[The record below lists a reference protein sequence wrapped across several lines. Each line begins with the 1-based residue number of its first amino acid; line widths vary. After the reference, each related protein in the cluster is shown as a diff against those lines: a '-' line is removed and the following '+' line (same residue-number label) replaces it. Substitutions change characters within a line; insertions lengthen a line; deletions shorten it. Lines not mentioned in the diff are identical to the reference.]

1 MGAQNTNCTMK
12 FIDIP
17 EDRQREAIN
26 TVALQTGLPPSS
38 IEKDWWV
45 TQVLKAL
52 HTLPYAEHIAF
63 KGGTSLSKCWN
74 LIARFSED
82 VDIALSR
89 EFLGFSGEL
98 SKTQISDR
106 LRRAACSFVRE
117 KMQHDVRKALVDL
130 GIRTDAFSVNVI
142 ITPVTTT
149 DPEVITITYHSLYE
163 VSPYIKNTVKIE
175 ISGRSMMEPIE
186 KKAINA
192 AIDAHFGKA
201 PFAEKSFEVNA
212 VIPERTFLEKVF
224 LLHEEFRKSEVRVER
239 MSRHIYDLAMMM
251 DSENKIADRAIHNE
265 ALYKAVLEHRRKF
278 IGLKGF
284 NYDELY
290 PATLCI
296 VPNEDIARL
305 WQDDYKFMCE
315 HMIFGQVPS
324 FDELI
329 SKLSML
335 NEQLPKGMNI
345 NELGEDLEQQ
355 FGKPRNITEE
365 NVRFMLS
372 LIKEEFDGTKVNE
385 NVEKPSL
392 EAFGMTILAVMS
404 YQTTPWEEL
413 AKKPSIRKTLKYI
426 AIRGNCHYDEMEAL
440 TKELIRKHFDGIT
453 QKMVL
458 GFLKIIRGVSNE
470 ERPTKL
476 IEYTPFAAQYYPVR
490 TSPAY
495 QR

>member
-130 GIRTDAFSVNVI
+130 GIRTDAFSVDVV

-192 AIDAHFGKA
+192 AIDTHFSKA
-201 PFAEKSFEVNA
+201 PFAEKPFEVNV

-224 LLHEEFRKSEVRVER
+224 LLHEEFRKNEVRVER
-239 MSRHIYDLAMMM
+239 MSRHIYDLVMMM

-265 ALYKAVLEHRRKF
+265 TLYKAVLEHRRKF

-296 VPNEDIARL
+296 VPNDNIARL
-305 WQDDYKFMCE
+305 WQDDYKFMGE

-335 NEQLPKGMNI
+335 NEQ
-345 NELGEDLEQQ
+345 
-355 FGKPRNITEE
+355 
-365 NVRFMLS
+365 
-372 LIKEEFDGTKVNE
+372 
-385 NVEKPSL
+385 
-392 EAFGMTILAVMS
+392 
-404 YQTTPWEEL
+404 
-413 AKKPSIRKTLKYI
+413 IRQLNY
-426 AIRGNCHYDEMEAL
+426 
-440 TKELIRKHFDGIT
+440 RK
-453 QKMVL
+453 
-458 GFLKIIRGVSNE
+458 
-470 ERPTKL
+470 
-476 IEYTPFAAQYYPVR
+476 A
-490 TSPAY
+490 
-495 QR
+495 

>member
-1 MGAQNTNCTMK
+1 MK

-89 EFLGFSGEL
+89 EFLGFSGDL

-130 GIRTDAFSVNVI
+130 GLRADTFSVDVA

-149 DPEVITITYHSLYE
+149 DPEMITITYHSLYE

-192 AIDAHFGKA
+192 AIDAHFSKA
-201 PFAEKSFEVNA
+201 PFAEKPFEVN
-212 VIPERTFLEKVF
+212 RTLPRDFPVRGQRPSNCVNLD
-224 LLHEEFRKSEVRVER
+224 LKSILPPTVLNAY
-239 MSRHIYDLAMMM
+239 MSRQRTSRGSTSA
-251 DSENKIADRAIHNE
+251 
-265 ALYKAVLEHRRKF
+265 
-278 IGLKGF
+278 G
-284 NYDELY
+284 
-290 PATLCI
+290 
-296 VPNEDIARL
+296 AR
-305 WQDDYKFMCE
+305 
-315 HMIFGQVPS
+315 
-324 FDELI
+324 
-329 SKLSML
+329 
-335 NEQLPKGMNI
+335 
-345 NELGEDLEQQ
+345 
-355 FGKPRNITEE
+355 
-365 NVRFMLS
+365 
-372 LIKEEFDGTKVNE
+372 
-385 NVEKPSL
+385 
-392 EAFGMTILAVMS
+392 
-404 YQTTPWEEL
+404 QTT
-413 AKKPSIRKTLKYI
+413 KS
-426 AIRGNCHYDEMEAL
+426 G
-440 TKELIRKHFDGIT
+440 
-453 QKMVL
+453 
-458 GFLKIIRGVSNE
+458 
-470 ERPTKL
+470 
-476 IEYTPFAAQYYPVR
+476 R
-490 TSPAY
+490 TCI
-495 QR
+495 

>member
-1 MGAQNTNCTMK
+1 MK

-17 EDRQREAIN
+17 EDRQRQAIN

-82 VDIALSR
+82 IDIALSR

-98 SKTQISDR
+98 SKTQISDK

-117 KMQHDVRKALVDL
+117 KMQHDVRKALLDL
-130 GIRTDAFSVNVI
+130 GIRADAFSVDVV
-142 ITPVTTT
+142 ITPITTT

-163 VSPYIKNTVKIE
+163 ASPYIKNTVKIE
-175 ISGRSMMEPIE
+175 ISGRSMVEPIE

-192 AIDAHFGKA
+192 AIDAQFPNS
-201 PFAEKSFEVNA
+201 PFTEQPFEVNA

-224 LLHEEFRKSEVRVER
+224 LLHEEFKKDVVRVER

-251 DSENKIADRAIHNE
+251 DSEKQIAEHAIRNE

-290 PATLCI
+290 PDSLCI

-315 HMIFGQVPS
+315 HMIYGQAPS
-324 FDELI
+324 F
-329 SKLSML
+329 
-335 NEQLPKGMNI
+335 
-345 NELGEDLEQQ
+345 
-355 FGKPRNITEE
+355 
-365 NVRFMLS
+365 
-372 LIKEEFDGTKVNE
+372 
-385 NVEKPSL
+385 
-392 EAFGMTILAVMS
+392 
-404 YQTTPWEEL
+404 EEL
-413 AKKPSIRKTLKYI
+413 MNKLRILNDKIRQINYKK
-426 AIRGNCHYDEMEAL
+426 
-440 TKELIRKHFDGIT
+440 
-453 QKMVL
+453 Q
-458 GFLKIIRGVSNE
+458 
-470 ERPTKL
+470 
-476 IEYTPFAAQYYPVR
+476 
-490 TSPAY
+490 
-495 QR
+495 

>member
-1 MGAQNTNCTMK
+1 MN

-17 EDRQREAIN
+17 EDSQRQAIN
-26 TVALQTGLPPSS
+26 TVALKTGLPPSS

-98 SKTQISDR
+98 SKTQISDK

-117 KMQHDVRKALVDL
+117 EMQHDVKNALLNL
-130 GIRTDAFSVNVI
+130 GIRADAFSVDVA
-142 ITPVTTT
+142 ITPITTT

-175 ISGRSMMEPIE
+175 ISGRSMVEPIE
-186 KKAINA
+186 KNAINA
-192 AIDAHFGKA
+192 AIDAQFPKA
-201 PFAEKSFEVNA
+201 PFAEMSFKVNA

-224 LLHEEFRKSEVRVER
+224 LLHEEFKKDVVRVER

-251 DSENKIADRAIHNE
+251 NSKEQIADRAIHNE
-265 ALYKAVLEHRRKF
+265 ALYRAVLEHRRKF

-290 PATLCI
+290 PNTLCI
-296 VPNEDIARL
+296 VPNEDVARL

-315 HMIFGQVPS
+315 HMIYGQAPS
-324 FDELI
+324 F
-329 SKLSML
+329 
-335 NEQLPKGMNI
+335 
-345 NELGEDLEQQ
+345 
-355 FGKPRNITEE
+355 
-365 NVRFMLS
+365 
-372 LIKEEFDGTKVNE
+372 
-385 NVEKPSL
+385 
-392 EAFGMTILAVMS
+392 
-404 YQTTPWEEL
+404 EEL
-413 AKKPSIRKTLKYI
+413 MNKLRILNDQIRQLNY
-426 AIRGNCHYDEMEAL
+426 
-440 TKELIRKHFDGIT
+440 
-453 QKMVL
+453 QKL
-458 GFLKIIRGVSNE
+458 
-470 ERPTKL
+470 
-476 IEYTPFAAQYYPVR
+476 
-490 TSPAY
+490 
-495 QR
+495 

>member
-1 MGAQNTNCTMK
+1 MK

-17 EDRQREAIN
+17 EDRQRQAIN

-89 EFLGFSGEL
+89 KYLGFSGEL
-98 SKTQISDR
+98 SKTQISDK

-117 KMQHDVRKALVDL
+117 KMQHDVRNALLGL
-130 GIRTDAFSVNVI
+130 GIRTDAFSVDVV
-142 ITPVTTT
+142 ITPITTT

-163 VSPYIKNTVKIE
+163 ASPYIKNTVKIE
-175 ISGRSMMEPIE
+175 ISGRSMVEPIE
-186 KKAINA
+186 KKAISA
-192 AIDAHFGKA
+192 AIDAQFPKA
-201 PFAEKSFEVNA
+201 PFAEQPFEVNA

-224 LLHEEFRKSEVRVER
+224 LLHEEFKKDVVRVER

-251 DSENKIADRAIHNE
+251 DSKEQIADHAIHNE
-265 ALYKAVLEHRRKF
+265 ALYRAVLEHRRKF

-290 PATLCI
+290 TDTLCI

-315 HMIFGQVPS
+315 HMIYGQAPS
-324 FDELI
+324 F
-329 SKLSML
+329 
-335 NEQLPKGMNI
+335 
-345 NELGEDLEQQ
+345 
-355 FGKPRNITEE
+355 
-365 NVRFMLS
+365 
-372 LIKEEFDGTKVNE
+372 
-385 NVEKPSL
+385 
-392 EAFGMTILAVMS
+392 
-404 YQTTPWEEL
+404 EEL
-413 AKKPSIRKTLKYI
+413 MNKLCILNDKIRQLNY
-426 AIRGNCHYDEMEAL
+426 
-440 TKELIRKHFDGIT
+440 
-453 QKMVL
+453 QK
-458 GFLKIIRGVSNE
+458 
-470 ERPTKL
+470 
-476 IEYTPFAAQYYPVR
+476 Q
-490 TSPAY
+490 
-495 QR
+495 

>member
-17 EDRQREAIN
+17 EERQREAIN
-26 TVALQTGLPPSS
+26 TVALQTGLLPSS

-52 HTLPYAEHIAF
+52 HTLPYAEYIAF

-130 GIRTDAFSVNVI
+130 GIRTDAFSVDVI

-192 AIDAHFGKA
+192 AIDTHFSKA
-201 PFAEKSFEVNA
+201 PFAEKPFEVNA

-224 LLHEEFRKSEVRVER
+224 LLHEEFRKNEVRVER
-239 MSRHIYDLAMMM
+239 MSRHIYDLVMMM

-265 ALYKAVLEHRRKF
+265 TLYKAVLEHRRKF

-296 VPNEDIARL
+296 VPNDNIARL
-305 WQDDYKFMCE
+305 WQDDYKFMGE

-324 FDELI
+324 FEELI
-329 SKLSML
+329 SKLSTL
-335 NEQLPKGMNI
+335 N
-345 NELGEDLEQQ
+345 
-355 FGKPRNITEE
+355 
-365 NVRFMLS
+365 
-372 LIKEEFDGTKVNE
+372 
-385 NVEKPSL
+385 
-392 EAFGMTILAVMS
+392 
-404 YQTTPWEEL
+404 
-413 AKKPSIRKTLKYI
+413 
-426 AIRGNCHYDEMEAL
+426 
-440 TKELIRKHFDGIT
+440 ELIRQLNYRKT
-453 QKMVL
+453 
-458 GFLKIIRGVSNE
+458 
-470 ERPTKL
+470 
-476 IEYTPFAAQYYPVR
+476 
-490 TSPAY
+490 
-495 QR
+495 